1 MSRSIV
7 LAWNHRVFRFH
18 RMAVMA
24 IWLAGVPA
32 VSGITGEW
40 IQDTNYPSQQTTTG
54 ATKTYSSPPF
64 QYAFS
69 DATADIATKLSQ
81 TSCSVRV
88 DTSRGWGTSSM
99 STNSTKAQVV
109 GGIRYSHRAPSHG
122 QGAVQGSF
130 RASAIIILEL
140 DSTCRASGASA
151 NVHGGGTAVAA
162 MYTEP
167 PAPGA
172 PPVSCELTQSNVGCD
187 AMEQQSN
194 SVEVSGPGSGGAG
207 GTVTTPGGGLYS
219 SGPLIREYVYTV
231 PETALYGGSVVL
243 VWRVIATS
251 SMSASAVSG
260 WSRSSSAA
268 GSITT
273 TARVEAPSL
282 VVTDGPPGV

>member
-1 MSRSIV
+1 MSRAIV
-7 LAWNHRVFRFH
+7 PTWGRCVRTGS
-18 RMAVMA
+18 MA
-24 IWLAGVPA
+24 IWLAGIPA
-32 VSGITGEW
+32 VSGISGEW
-40 IQDTNYPSQQTTTG
+40 IQDTDYQSRSTTVG
-54 ATKTYSSPPF
+54 ATKIYSAKPF
-64 QYAFS
+64 QYALS
-69 DATADIATKLSQ
+69 DATADVAAKVSR

-88 DTSRGWGTSSM
+88 DTSGSWGTSSR

-109 GGIRYSHRAPSHG
+109 GGMRYIHRAPSHG

-130 RASAIIILEL
+130 RASATLILEL
-140 DSTCRASGASA
+140 DSACRAAGAAA

-162 MYTEP
+162 MYTDP

-207 GTVTTPGGGLYS
+207 GTVTTPGSGSYS

-231 PETALYGGSVVL
+231 PETALYTGAVAL
-243 VWRVIATS
+243 VWRVTATA

-260 WSRSSSAA
+260 WTRSSSAS